1 MGGSMK
7 SRISLLSCGLIAS
20 CLTGGPS
27 FAQIQGRT
35 PTFGTTIPETPETA
49 QQKREKSNACNAEAA
64 KGNLNRSDRTAYLK
78 FCNSAHYYP
87 DFKAPTIETWRSFP
101 H

>member
-1 MGGSMK
+1 M
-7 SRISLLSCGLIAS
+7 
-20 CLTGGPS
+20 
-27 FAQIQGRT
+27 
-35 PTFGTTIPETPETA
+35 PEPPETA

-78 FCNSAHYYP
+78 FCNNAHYYP

-101 H
+101 R